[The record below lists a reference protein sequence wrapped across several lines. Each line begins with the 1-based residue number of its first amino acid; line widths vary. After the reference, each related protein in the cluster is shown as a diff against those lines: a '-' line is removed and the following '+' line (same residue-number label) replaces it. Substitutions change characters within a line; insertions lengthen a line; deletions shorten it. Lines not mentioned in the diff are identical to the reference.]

1 MVKSN
6 DDIQN
11 YTFES
16 FSELAQKNS
25 DVKVFE
31 FKTLETNKQFVAREE
46 HQQVIRREREISKEK
61 SFKINEMVE
70 EFRGLKDQETREYEE
85 RIEMEVRRR
94 VEAIQDEAFKAGFEE
109 GALQGREEVFE
120 QMRSVVDEKLED
132 FNAMISSV
140 LSTQEQ
146 ILMTQKKEMYTLLR
160 SLSKWIILRELKE
173 DGKYVERLLE
183 RILHEMQSRS
193 NLLIQ
198 VNADDFAQMED
209 VLAHLQLKLGELKN
223 VRVEVDSQIPTR
235 GIVVESENG
244 IINATMEEQF
254 KSLDKLFED
263 VLAQAE

>member
-11 YTFES
+11 YTFEN
-16 FSELAQKNS
+16 FSNSSDKNN

-31 FKTLETNKQFVAREE
+31 FKTLETNKQFTSGEE
-46 HQQVIRREREISKEK
+46 HQKVIRREREISKET
-61 SFKINEMVE
+61 SFRVNEIVQE
-70 EFRGLKDQETREYEE
+70 YRGLKDQESREYEE
-85 RIEMEVRRR
+85 RIAIEVKRR

-132 FNAMISSV
+132 FNAMITSV
-140 LSTQEQ
+140 LSTQET
-146 ILMTQKKEMYTLLR
+146 ILAAQKKEMYALLR
-160 SLSKWIILRELKE
+160 NLSKWIVLRELKE
-173 DGKYVERLLE
+173 DGKYIERLLE
-183 RILHEMQSRS
+183 RLLHDIQSRS

-198 VNADDFAQMED
+198 VNADDFGQMED
-209 VLAHLQLKLGELKN
+209 VLIHLQSKLGELKN
-223 VRVEVDSQIPTR
+223 VRVEIDSNIPTR

-263 VLAQAE
+263 VLTQNE